1 MKLLDILFE
10 SVVDM
15 EEGRKPMTK
24 DEFVRRSKEVHD
36 NYYSYDN
43 VVYIGSDKKV
53 MITCPKHGDFPQT
66 PAHHLNGKGCRNCYF
81 DSKLSN
87 TEDFIKK
94 AQEIHF
100 SYDDDGDKIPK
111 YTYDNVVYIA
121 SDKKVNITC
130 PIHGDFPQR
139 PDSHLSGSGCDECGI
154 ISQTSNKEDFI
165 KKAQE
170 IHFLYDEDGNKI
182 PKYTYDNVDY
192 KGALRIVNITCPIHG
207 DFPQTPNNHLAGSE
221 GCDTCYRKH
230 MTSNTEDFIKRARE
244 IHFLYDE
251 NRNKIPKYTYDN
263 VVYIASDKKVNIT
276 CPIHSPKLGD
286 FPQSPSSHLR
296 GNGCP
301 WCRESKGEKVIK
313 QILFEKNI
321 NCTPFKKYD
330 DCISYKSKNGL
341 IKQCYKLEFDFYL
354 PENNT
359 LVEYDGEYHFSKRKN
374 VSLEKYINGVFNDR
388 EKNEYTKAKN
398 IKFIRIGYL
407 DKENIEEE
415 LMKGLDSN
423 DQLYLSTK
431 YPIDKGWRDT
441 TIKV

>member
-15 EEGRKPMTK
+15 EEGRKSMSK

-43 VVYIGSDKKV
+43 VNYIGSK
-53 MITCPKHGDFPQT
+53 T
-66 PAHHLNGKGCRNCYF
+66 
-81 DSKLSN
+81 
-87 TEDFIKK
+87 
-94 AQEIHF
+94 
-100 SYDDDGDKIPK
+100 
-111 YTYDNVVYIA
+111 
-121 SDKKVNITC
+121 KVNITC

-139 PDSHLSGSGCDECGI
+139 PYSHLSGSVCDECGI
-154 ISQTSNKEDFI
+154 ISKTSNKEEFI
-165 KKAQE
+165 QRSQSMKVHQHK
-170 IHFLYDEDGNKI
+170 DGT
-182 PKYTYDNVDY
+182 PKYTYDNVEY
-192 KGALRIVNITCPIHG
+192 KGSHINVNITCPIHG
-207 DFPQTPNNHLAGSE
+207 DFPQSPNSHLRGA
-221 GCDTCYRKH
+221 GCDKCARDKRRY
-230 MTSNTEDFIKRARE
+230 SQEEFIQRAQSMKV
-244 IHFLYDE
+244 HQHKDGT
-251 NRNKIPKYTYDN
+251 PKYTYDN
-263 VVYIASDKKVNIT
+263 VEFIDVKTKVNIT

-286 FPQSPSSHLR
+286 FPQSPNSHLK
-296 GNGCP
+296 GIGCP
-301 WCRESKGEKVIK
+301 WCNESKGEKRIS
-313 QILFEKNI
+313 QILFKKNI
-321 NCTPFKKYD
+321 ESIPFKKYD
-330 DCISYKSKNGL
+330 DCISYRSRNGL
-341 IKQCYKLEFDFYL
+341 SKRCHKLEFDFYL

-359 LVEYDGEYHFSKRKN
+359 LVEYDGEYHFKQMQK
-374 VSLEKYINGVFNDR
+374 VSLEQYRYNVLNDR